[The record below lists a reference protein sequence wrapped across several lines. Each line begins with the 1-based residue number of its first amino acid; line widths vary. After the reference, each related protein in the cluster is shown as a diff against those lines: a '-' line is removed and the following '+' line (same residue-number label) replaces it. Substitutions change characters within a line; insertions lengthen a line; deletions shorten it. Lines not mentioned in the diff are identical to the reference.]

1 MSRYNTAANMA
12 NTAQITTTN
21 NININKKS
29 DTMDKL
35 FAIVNNAS
43 AQVAP
48 VVQHDD
54 NNPYIMPSF
63 ADNYEAWA
71 YPEHQQAVFDDW
83 ISTATPPPTV
93 ATSPAMNTQ
102 VPMIS
107 PAVTFS
113 GSPSIDGSVNSS
125 PLMANDLALSLAS
138 TLQKTASTAS
148 LASLLP
154 TQQQSQPPAM
164 SQPLTVADYA
174 AALFPDLA
182 ATISGAFSTNPSE
195 PCTVAQTPMVMSPPT
210 EGPLNWSAVDF
221 AGLFDAKP
229 AMIAQNPVA
238 APVAEVKKPEPV
250 AADAGASSIIL
261 SVTTADGQVDQSR
274 KRRDTEFLA
283 SLPPQLALKRRR
295 TSNMKQ
301 KEKILAELL
310 STDAAPAAADAAV
323 EPAAKKAKKSA
334 KKESSEEPEE
344 DNDDSLDAA
353 ALKRKK
359 NTDAARRSRMRKILR
374 IETLEGRVSELES
387 ENESLA
393 QKVAEMEKARELAEQ
408 REREMALRLKQFESQ
423 FSSACSSPFGL

>member
-1 MSRYNTAANMA
+1 MSRFTTAANMA
-12 NTAQITTTN
+12 NTAPITSTATT
-21 NININKKS
+21 ITNKKS

-43 AQVAP
+43 AQAAP

-93 ATSPAMNTQ
+93 ATSPAMPNQ
-102 VPMIS
+102 APMIS

-113 GSPSIDGSVNSS
+113 GSPSIDGSTNNS
-125 PLMANDLALSLAS
+125 PLLANDLALSLAS
-138 TLQKTASTAS
+138 SLQKSASATS
-148 LASLLP
+148 LVSFLP
-154 TQQQSQPPAM
+154 QQQQQQAV

-182 ATISGAFSTNPSE
+182 ATISGALTSTVSE
-195 PCTVAQTPMVMSPPT
+195 PCSVVQTPAVMSPPT
-210 EGPLNWSAVDF
+210 EAPLNWSTVDF

-238 APVAEVKKPEPV
+238 EVQNPEPAV
-250 AADAGASSIIL
+250 ARADAGASSIVL
-261 SVTTADGQVDQSR
+261 SVATADPQVDQSR

-310 STDAAPAAADAAV
+310 STDAPKAADVVA
-323 EPAAKKAKKSA
+323 EPVAKKAKKSP
-334 KKESSEEPEE
+334 KKDSSEEPEE
-344 DNDDSLDAA
+344 DGSGLDAA

-374 IETLEGRVSELES
+374 IETLEGRVSELEN

-393 QKVAEMEKARELAEQ
+393 KKVAEMEKARELAEQ
-408 REREMALRLKQFESQ
+408 NAREMALRLKQYESQ
-423 FSSACSSPFGL
+423 LSSACSSPFGL